1 MKQHQLVDQQFGQA
15 AKAYL
20 SSTTHAQ
27 GQDLEA
33 LAALARTLPQAEVLD
48 LGCGGGHVSFA
59 MAPHVSRLTA
69 FDLSEDMLAVVKA
82 EALER
87 GLDKLHARSGRA
99 EQLPFGDQSFDL
111 VATRFSA
118 HHWADVP
125 AALAEVRRVLRP
137 AGQLV
142 VIDVIAPEQPLFDT
156 VLQSAELLRD
166 ASHVR
171 DYRISEWLHM
181 LATAGFDTS
190 VRSQWRLPMAFDA
203 WFARIRTP
211 QLRADA
217 VRDLFERAPEEARQY
232 FAVQTGLSFEI
243 DVAWFDA
250 TA

>member
-1 MKQHQLVDQQFGQA
+1 
-15 AKAYL
+15 
-20 SSTTHAQ
+20 
-27 GQDLEA
+27 
-33 LAALARTLPQAEVLD
+33 LPQAEVLD